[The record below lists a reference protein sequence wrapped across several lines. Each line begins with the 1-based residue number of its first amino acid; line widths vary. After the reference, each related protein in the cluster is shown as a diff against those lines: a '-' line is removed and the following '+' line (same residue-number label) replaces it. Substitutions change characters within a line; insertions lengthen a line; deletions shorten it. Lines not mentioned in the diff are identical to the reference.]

1 MFAHARELAQKG
13 GEVLP
18 AARDRA
24 QVHGEVRPFYA
35 PKLDIGV
42 KLHAHLK
49 RRVLPL
55 VARAIEVDGVGEA
68 VRLHAAG
75 LLGRLLLGDVV
86 ERQAAVG
93 LVIGLCLARLV
104 GHGHVCA
111 VLARLAGGGGG
122 GIGGVFLLLARL
134 GLTACGFL
142 GRHAVPG
149 LVVVGKERRGQL
161 RELLVVHPLV
171 GEVAVQGLGGELRA
185 FRLKLGEGGGLARG
199 ARACRCRERQ
209 LGDDRLDGYIACS
222 IPTRSV
228 HARVGEGVQ
237 KHVVQHDVQVC
248 ARKLFRA

>member
-1 MFAHARELAQKG
+1 MLAHARELAQKG

-24 QVHGEVRPFYA
+24 QVHGEVGPFHA

-42 KLHAHLK
+42 KLHAHFQ

-93 LVIGLCLARLV
+93 LVVGLGLARLV
-104 GHGHVCA
+104 GHGHVRA

-134 GLTACGFL
+134 GLTTRGLL

-149 LVVVGKERRGQL
+149 LVIVGKEGRGQL
-161 RELLVVHPLV
+161 RKLLVVHPLV
-171 GEVAVQGLGGELRA
+171 GKVAVQGLGGELRT
-185 FRLKLGEGGGLARG
+185 FGLKLGERGGLARG
-199 ARACRCRERQ
+199 ARACRGGQCQ
-209 LGDDRLDGYIACS
+209 LGDDRFDGYVARG
-222 IPTRSV
+222 IPARGV
-228 HARVGEGVQ
+228 HVRVGEGVQ
-237 KHVVQHDVQVC
+237 KHVVQHDVQVR
-248 ARKLFRA
+248 ARKLLRA

>member
-1 MFAHARELAQKG
+1 M
-13 GEVLP
+13 
-18 AARDRA
+18 
-24 QVHGEVRPFYA
+24 
-35 PKLDIGV
+35 
-42 KLHAHLK
+42 
-49 RRVLPL
+49 
-55 VARAIEVDGVGEA
+55 
-68 VRLHAAG
+68 
-75 LLGRLLLGDVV
+75 
-86 ERQAAVG
+86 
-93 LVIGLCLARLV
+93 
-104 GHGHVCA
+104 
-111 VLARLAGGGGG
+111 
-122 GIGGVFLLLARL
+122 
-134 GLTACGFL
+134 
-142 GRHAVPG
+142 
-149 LVVVGKERRGQL
+149 VVGKERRGQL